1 LRYPTRQSRARFD
14 RCFRHCGYHIV
25 NSECAEAKVVWLL
38 LLLLIGAGA
47 IGSQLALGS
56 LVASLYPPSIHAT
69 AMGLS
74 GGMGRLFDPGPMI

>member
-1 LRYPTRQSRARFD
+1 LSILANAP
-14 RCFRHCGYHIV
+14 
-25 NSECAEAKVVWLL
+25 EAKVVWLL

-74 GGMGRLFDPGPMI
+74 GNGAAEFDPGPMILTHLIATHASFKMVISL